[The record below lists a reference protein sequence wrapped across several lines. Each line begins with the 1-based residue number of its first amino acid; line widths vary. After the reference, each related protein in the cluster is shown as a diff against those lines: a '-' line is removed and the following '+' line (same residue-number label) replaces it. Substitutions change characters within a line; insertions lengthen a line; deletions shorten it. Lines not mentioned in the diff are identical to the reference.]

1 MNERILHLFQ
11 KINSLLWVYDIRKT
25 EPLLKEAKALLAEMK
40 DPFLQKIFDQYKD
53 TYDELNIK
61 EMQVELDSMY
71 NNVNI
76 ESSNIFYSNANF
88 SALLVIKNEFEA
100 DIRIV
105 TSSEFLWRFKEHHQ
119 EISAIDRESQHSIHA
134 EKGEESDSGVVY
146 ELVFPNH
153 LEQFGAITF
162 TSSGITEGRFYAKH
176 LSKFDWSHH
185 SVTCKMFI
193 ELASKVY
200 RISND

>member
-71 NNVNI
+71 NNVN
-76 ESSNIFYSNANF
+76 
-88 SALLVIKNEFEA
+88 
-100 DIRIV
+100 
-105 TSSEFLWRFKEHHQ
+105 
-119 EISAIDRESQHSIHA
+119 
-134 EKGEESDSGVVY
+134 
-146 ELVFPNH
+146 
-153 LEQFGAITF
+153 
-162 TSSGITEGRFYAKH
+162 
-176 LSKFDWSHH
+176 
-185 SVTCKMFI
+185 
-193 ELASKVY
+193 
-200 RISND
+200 

>member
-71 NNVNI
+71 NNANI

-88 SALLVIKNEFEA
+88 SELLIIKNEFEA

-119 EISAIDRESQHSIHA
+119 EISVVDRESQNSIHA
-134 EKGEESDSGVVY
+134 EKSEESDSGVVY

-153 LEQFGAITF
+153 VEQFGAITF

-176 LSKFDWSHH
+176 LSKSDGSHH
-185 SVTCKMFI
+185 SVTCKLFI

-200 RISND
+200 GVSND